1 MATLKL
7 KVSDKILEKVLK
19 LLSQFKSE
27 DLQVI
32 EQNDQFESNKKYVQ
46 RELDRLES
54 GESKSYT
61 LEQLNE
67 VLEKTI
73 NQHEN

>member
-32 EQNDQFESNKKYVQ
+32 EQDDPFESNKKYVQ

-67 VLEKTI
+67 VMEKTI
-73 NQHEN
+73 NKHEN

>member
-1 MATLKL
+1 M
-7 KVSDKILEKVLK
+7 ILEKVPK
-19 LLSQFKSE
+19 LISQFMAE
-27 DLQVI
+27 GLEVI
-32 EQNDQFESNKKYVQ
+32 EQDDPFESNKKYVQ

-73 NQHEN
+73 NKHEN